1 LQEIGNVYE
10 KNEQQRDVTKE
21 IEQYWKDWKSNSLT
35 DKQISGDKWREEN
48 VENKQ
53 KKEG

>member
-1 LQEIGNVYE
+1 MPCTLQ
-10 KNEQQRDVTKE
+10 VTTVAAAGCR